1 MISVVFLI
9 IFAIL
14 CIIPFYL
21 VVVAS
26 FTSESTIVR
35 EGFSFYIRNF
45 SLEGYDIMLKNPTAI
60 LKSYGVTIFV
70 TVFGSIAA
78 IYMAI
83 STGYVLSRK
92 DFPWRNGFSFFFF
105 FTTLFSGGL
114 VPWYLWVSKSLGFSN
129 SIRALIL
136 PLMFSV
142 WNMIIAKNYIRGIP
156 YEVIESVKIDGGG
169 DFTIFIKIIVPLSAP
184 LIATLGLFTALAYW
198 NDWFNAMLFVKNKDL
213 YTLQY
218 FLQDILNSAD
228 ALKRVAS
235 KSGRSVKAL
244 PMESMKMAMTVI
256 ATGPILLLYPFLQK
270 YFVKG
275 LTIGAV
281 KG

>member
-1 MISVVFLI
+1 
-9 IFAIL
+9 
-14 CIIPFYL
+14 
-21 VVVAS
+21 
-26 FTSESTIVR
+26 
-35 EGFSFYIRNF
+35 
-45 SLEGYDIMLKNPTAI
+45 
-60 LKSYGVTIFV
+60 
-70 TVFGSIAA
+70 
-78 IYMAI
+78 
-83 STGYVLSRK
+83 
-92 DFPWRNGFSFFFF
+92 
-105 FTTLFSGGL
+105 
-114 VPWYLWVSKSLGFSN
+114 
-129 SIRALIL
+129 
-136 PLMFSV
+136 MFSV